1 VDIPKVCHYLQYR
14 NFIVYNHALSKY
26 SGWRI
31 YSAERFMV
39 LILNAFRNISIV
51 EALYVIISAVQVPRL
66 ENGEDDGTA
75 MTGVR

>member
-1 VDIPKVCHYLQYR
+1 MVHNY
-14 NFIVYNHALSKY
+14 ALSKY

-39 LILNAFRNISIV
+39 LILNAFLNISIV

-66 ENGEDDGTA
+66 ENGENNGTA
-75 MTGVR
+75 VTGVR